1 MTNFI
6 IRIGTTTINVAR
18 TFRDT
23 LSFASAIIL
32 KMFKRN
38 SYNSAMKLVLVHQI
52 YFTSIQILPLFIGIS
67 FIFGTLL
74 MGIVLQIIKN
84 LGLAEHLGGVIMGIV
99 VTELAPFVTV
109 LLIALRSSSA
119 INAEI
124 AVMKVNKE
132 LNTLDKFN
140 IDPIDYLFLP
150 RVINGV
156 TSVVLLSAFFAIL
169 VLTSGFLFS
178 ELLFGLSLESYSN
191 VLLSSANFY
200 DIVVSL
206 LKCCAFG
213 FFITLIPIRFGL
225 GATNDLTSIPISV
238 LSGMVDV
245 FIAIVFIEVLSL
257 ILIFT

>member
-1 MTNFI
+1 MINAI
-6 IRIGTTTINVAR
+6 VRIGATTINVTR

-23 LSFASAIIL
+23 LSFAFTIIV
-32 KMFKRN
+32 KMFNKN
-38 SYNSAMKLVLVHQI
+38 SYNSATRLVLVHQI

-67 FIFGTLL
+67 VIFGTLL

-84 LGLAEHLGGVIMGIV
+84 LGLYEHLGRVIMTLV

-109 LLIALRSSSA
+109 LFIALRSSSA

-124 AVMKVNKE
+124 AVMKVNRE

-140 IDPIDYLFLP
+140 IDAIDYLFLP

-156 TSVVLLSAFFAIL
+156 ISVVLLSAFFSIL
-169 VLTSGFLFS
+169 VLTSGLVFSKLF
-178 ELLFGLSLESYSN
+178 FGMSLESYSN

-200 DIVVSL
+200 DIVISL
-206 LKCCAFG
+206 LKCCTFG

-225 GATNDLTSIPISV
+225 RATNDLTSIPISV
-238 LSGMVDV
+238 LNGMVDV
-245 FIAIVFIEVLSL
+245 FIAIIFIEVLSL
-257 ILIFT
+257 ILIFF